1 MDIWSLPGPSAFV
14 DDIEDAV
21 RDGASVIAR
30 FPSEVPSGL
39 ERELKGRLHSLFEW
53 TSIDAYQAGSGPLT
67 FMLQQICPGVS
78 AFEASSITELA
89 VTDSF
94 QGRLVWIEKIDSG
107 MWPDWSR
114 FLRVYS
120 DACRNVD
127 ILNRTVFIVLLSG
140 EAVTGDVP
148 EEVALVHCDFRGT
161 VDTLDLFIFAI
172 RQVPASVRCREH
184 RALLAHTV
192 AQVAQW
198 DSLLAEQL
206 LALPLAEALS
216 PEGALRQ
223 YALDRGWTVETPECW
238 EKGTVDG
245 PTERPTVHSALLE
258 VCGKSRLVRQ
268 RIWAA
273 QAAVLLPLVE
283 ERRIGLVSRYGRYLE
298 LPIKTE
304 DGRWVDDPLD
314 LEVGHL
320 ASYLDRPGSPW
331 RLRKQ
336 VRRLRDVRNKLAHM
350 EPLEP
355 AQALHRMLFI
365 DP

>member
-1 MDIWSLPGPSAFV
+1 MDIWSLSGPSSFV
-14 DDIEDAV
+14 DDIEGAV

-30 FPSEVPSGL
+30 FPSTVPGGL
-39 ERELKGRLHSLFEW
+39 ERELRARLHSLFKW
-53 TSIDAYQAGSGPLT
+53 TFVDASQASSGPLT
-67 FMLQQICPGVS
+67 FLLQQICPGVS
-78 AFEASSITELA
+78 SFEASSITELA
-89 VTDSF
+89 ATDSF
-94 QGRLVWIEKIDSG
+94 QGRLIWIEKIDLG
-107 MWPDWSR
+107 AWPDWSR
-114 FLRVYS
+114 FLRAYS

-127 ILNRTVFIVLLSG
+127 PLNRTVFIVLLSG
-140 EAVTGDVP
+140 EPATRDVP
-148 EEVALVHCDFRGT
+148 EEVALVRCDFRGA
-161 VDTLDLFIFAI
+161 VDMLDLFVFALQ
-172 RQVPASVRCREH
+172 QVPASVKCREH

-198 DSLLAEQL
+198 DSVLAERL
-206 LALPLAEALS
+206 VALPLVEALS

-223 YALDRGWTVETPECW
+223 YALDRGWTASTPECW
-238 EKGTVDG
+238 ENGTVDG
-245 PTERPTVHSALLE
+245 PTEQPTVHSALLE
-258 VCGKSRLVRQ
+258 VSGKSRLVLQ

-283 ERRIGLVSRYGRYLE
+283 ERRVGLVGRCGRHLE
-298 LPIKTE
+298 LPIRTE

-314 LEVGHL
+314 LEVGPL
-320 ASYLDRPGSPW
+320 AWYLDRPGSPW

-355 AQALHRMLFI
+355 VQALHRMLFK